1 MKLEV
6 RGMLCEKS
14 CAEKCLDYCCKN
26 SSNLYWAS
34 ITFTNSLNLAAECVN
49 LNKCVPHNYRT
60 FRTDICERPLY
71 TSDFLNGNI

>member
-49 LNKCVPHNYRT
+49 LKNVSHTITELLELIFVKGLCIQVI
-60 FRTDICERPLY
+60 F
-71 TSDFLNGNI
+71 

>member
-49 LNKCVPHNYRT
+49 LKNVSHTITKLLELIFVKGLCIQVI
-60 FRTDICERPLY
+60 F
-71 TSDFLNGNI
+71 